1 MDSDYRAAAVGALA
15 DREYDAAGDAY
26 TRAAWD
32 RLAEPR
38 DGLSPFDA
46 DDRGWIGRPLRR
58 LATSGVCYRVAGL
71 EDRAANRA
79 REGVAVARD
88 LEHALDQP
96 AQRACL
102 REFAADFQ
110 AIGDLDGV
118 AEAYGDAEAAYRDAG
133 DTVDSVE
140 TLTTTPLFQAA
151 AGLLRQVARGPAN
164 GEIAVPWEDLHGS
177 DPGDVGGFLAHRA
190 RFKRQRFG
198 SLLARVVDDGYLAAP
213 RGTTEYNN
221 ANFRCPNCDS
231 TDVNWVTDHTLCLRC
246 STRMGPR

>member
-1 MDSDYRAAAVGALA
+1 MDSDYRPVAVGALA
-15 DREYDAAGDAY
+15 DRDYVAAGDAY

-38 DGLSPFDA
+38 EGQSPFAA
-46 DDRGWIGRPLRR
+46 DERGWVGRPLQR
-58 LATSGVCYRVAGL
+58 LALAGVCYRVADRD
-71 EDRAANRA
+71 ERAAHRA
-79 REGVAVARD
+79 REGVAVSRD
-88 LEHALDQP
+88 LETALDQP

-102 REFAADFQ
+102 AEFAADFH
-110 AIGDLDGV
+110 AIGGLDGV
-118 AEAYGDAEAAYRDAG
+118 GEAYEAVERAYRDSA
-133 DTVDSVE
+133 DSVADVT

-151 AGLLRQVARGPAN
+151 ADLLRQVARGPAN
-164 GEIAVPWEDLHGS
+164 GEIAVPWEDLHGP
-177 DPGDVGGFLAHRA
+177 DPDDIGGFLAHRA

-198 SLLARVVDDGYLAAP
+198 SLLSRVVESGYLAAP

-246 STRMGPR
+246 SRPMDER